1 MWLVDAKDKVLGRV
15 CADISRVLTGKHKPL
30 YDPSLMTGDT
40 VVVINCKDVAVTGK
54 KREQKLYRKHSG
66 WTGNL
71 RTVVYKDLVAKKP
84 NESVRL
90 AVKGMLPRNKLRD
103 RLLKQRLLLYEVRPH
118 LTHLGSYIP
127 AGEGGQVLAFR
138 QPSATDSCFCVHQGE
153 GPEEFQGLP
162 HLPTFNS
169 TNQRPNKSA

>member
-1 MWLVDAKDKVLGRV
+1 MLRAALITPPCMPSPPPPPQKAEAFGKQVWLVDARNKVLGRV
-15 CADISRVLTGKHKPL
+15 SADIARVLTGKHKPL

-40 VVVINCKDVAVTGK
+40 VVVVNCKDVAVTGK

-84 NESVRL
+84 NEALRL

-103 RLLKQRLLLYEVRPH
+103 RLLKQRLLLYEVRSRA
-118 LTHLGSYIP
+118 THTDIIRSPIP
-127 AGEGGQVLAFR
+127 ASLMWPGQRHTCSRFV
-138 QPSATDSCFCVHQGE
+138 D
-153 GPEEFQGLP
+153 
-162 HLPTFNS
+162 
-169 TNQRPNKSA
+169 QR